1 MCLEQK
7 VYDMNKPN
15 LQAINPNTPAM
26 PAPDPF
32 DIASLRLNPSF
43 IETAGVKK
51 LLTTVPARKPSPQ
64 DFVRVHPAP
73 EYREN
78 FAMIDL
84 KDDREDFLVRP
95 ELLPEL
101 AGEVVYKT
109 VFTAINRQGVP
120 FLWPIRLPAPDDRRR
135 DNWARSA
142 REAAELAMGQW
153 VRLKS
158 NMSLGAYDITVAE
171 GVTAEP
177 NWPELSFQELVR
189 IAYRDRMI
197 TNLEHAVVKRLR
209 GQT

>member
-1 MCLEQK
+1 
-7 VYDMNKPN
+7 MNRPN
-15 LQAINPNTPAM
+15 LQAIDPNTPAT

-32 DIASLRLNPSF
+32 DLASLRLNPSF

-73 EYREN
+73 EYREH

-95 ELLPEL
+95 ELLSEL

-109 VFTAINRQGVP
+109 IFTAINRQGVA
-120 FLWPIRLPAPDDRRR
+120 FLWPIRLPAPDDRKS
-135 DNWARSA
+135 DWARSA
-142 REAAELAMGQW
+142 HEAAEMAMDRW
-153 VRLKS
+153 VRLKA
-158 NMSLGAYDITVAE
+158 NMSLGAYEITVAE
-171 GVTAEP
+171 STMAEP
-177 NWPELSFQELVR
+177 DWPELSFQELVR

-197 TNLEHAVVKRLR
+197 TSLDHAVVKRLR
-209 GQT
+209 GQA